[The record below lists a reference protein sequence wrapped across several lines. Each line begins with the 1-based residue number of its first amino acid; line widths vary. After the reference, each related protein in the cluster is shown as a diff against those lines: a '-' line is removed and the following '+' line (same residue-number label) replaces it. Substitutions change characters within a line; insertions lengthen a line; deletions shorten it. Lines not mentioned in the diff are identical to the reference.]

1 MFKKVT
7 CTEYDLPTD
16 MFCFETSYETVAG
29 ETNVEPF
36 AFDGT
41 TLVSLGDKK
50 LSLCTENEIAAYLLY
65 TRHFEEEPSD
75 LLHKEV
81 MY

>member
-50 LSLCTENEIAAYLLY
+50 LSHCTENEIAAYLLY

>member
-7 CTEYDLPTD
+7 CTEYDLSTD

-29 ETNVEPF
+29 ETKVEPF

-41 TLVSLGDKK
+41 TLQALGERQMRH
-50 LSLCTENEIAAYLLY
+50 CTEQQIAAYLLY